1 MFLALDYDK
10 TYTTDPVLW
19 DTFIQMAEDRGHVVK
34 IVTMRR
40 PDEAIIDPPVEVIYT
55 SRQAKSKVIFADI
68 WIDDSPHWIYQDS
81 L

>member
-1 MFLALDYDK
+1 MLLAIDYDK
-10 TYTTDPVLW
+10 TYTADPVLW
-19 DTFIQMAEDRGHVVK
+19 DQFIQIAITRGHDIK

-40 PDEAIIDPPVEVIYT
+40 PDEMIIDPPAEVIYT
-55 SRQAKSKVIFADI
+55 SRAAKLSFCDADI